1 MAEADPKCDPA
12 QALSAADEQ
21 YRQWLVA
28 AEQKAQEDY
37 DKTVITLSGGALA
50 ISFAFV
56 KDILGDGPIKHPG
69 WLVACWGL
77 WALSLASMLA
87 SFYYSRKALRKAI
100 EQCDSDTIRC
110 EPPGGFFT
118 SILRWLNALGAVF
131 FVAGVLCM
139 TVFVSIN
146 ISSREHSRDRQTPPA
161 DSTAKPAAAP
171 SAEGLRERSQ
181 TEQGLRAAAPAAQEE
196 QVTR

>member
-1 MAEADPKCDPA
+1 MAETDPKCDPA
-12 QALSAADEQ
+12 QVPSAADEH

-56 KDILGDGPIKHPG
+56 KDILGDGPIKSPG
-69 WLVACWGL
+69 WLVVAWL
-77 WALSLASMLA
+77 VWAMSLASMLA
-87 SFYYSRKALRKAI
+87 SFYYSRKALRRAI

-118 SILRWLNALGAVF
+118 SILRRLNALGAVF
-131 FVAGVLCM
+131 FVSGVLCM
-139 TVFVSIN
+139 TVFVSFN
-146 ISSREHSRDRQTPPA
+146 ISSREHPRDRQTPPA
-161 DSTAKPAAAP
+161 NSAAEPAPTPAP
-171 SAEGLRERSQ
+171 EGLRKRPQ
-181 TEQGLRAAAPAAQEE
+181 TEPGLRAAAPAAQEE